1 LVGARNAGRVPKK
14 EMWWSNMLTMLGVL
28 MDIEL
33 VFERVNTFFGVV
45 FFGGAWPLVAE
56 MMEMMLV

>member
-1 LVGARNAGRVPKK
+1 
-14 EMWWSNMLTMLGVL
+14 MLTMLGVL

-33 VFERVNTFFGVV
+33 VFERANTFFGVV
-45 FFGGAWPLVAE
+45 FLGGAWPLVAE